1 MVDVATLAGVSQ
13 QTVSRVVNG
22 AANVTPEVR
31 ERVLRAIDQLNYR
44 RNTAAAALASNRTMN
59 LGVVS
64 YALSVHGPSVAL
76 FGISEEARLNG
87 YSTRLITIGALDH
100 ASIRAALRDL
110 TSDEVDGVI
119 VLAPL
124 RAAIEVLRGIET
136 DVPVITFEQGSPET
150 TRSVSIDEVDG
161 ARRAV
166 RHLLELG
173 HETVWHVQGP
183 EGWMASDA
191 RTRGWML
198 ELSAA
203 GRMAPP
209 VVTTADW
216 SADAGYAAG
225 LQLASTPGVTA
236 VFAANDP
243 FALGVVKALDERGI
257 SVPGQVS
264 VVGFDDVPEARFF
277 RPGLTT
283 VVLDFEEIG
292 RAAVEA
298 ILRLMRGQEPTV
310 IPLIEPTLVVRE
322 STAPPPQRA

>member
-1 MVDVATLAGVSQ
+1 MVDVARLAGVSQ

-22 AANVTPEVR
+22 ASNVAPDIR
-31 ERVLRAIDQLNYR
+31 ERVQLAIEQLSYR

-76 FGISEEARLNG
+76 FGISEEARTNG
-87 YSTRLITIGALDH
+87 YSTRLITIGSLDH
-100 ASIRAALRDL
+100 SSIRAALREL

-136 DVPVITFEQGSPET
+136 DVPVITFEQGSPES

-161 ARRAV
+161 ARRVV
-166 RHLLELG
+166 RHLLDLG

-216 SADAGYAAG
+216 SAESGYRAG
-225 LQLASTPGVTA
+225 LQLAEKSGVTA

-243 FALGVVKALDERGI
+243 FALGVMKAFNEHGI
-257 SVPGQVS
+257 AVPEQVS
-264 VVGFDDVPEARFF
+264 VVGFDDVAEARYFQ
-277 RPGLTT
+277 PALTT

-292 RAAVEA
+292 RAAVA
-298 ILRLMRGQEPTV
+298 SILSLMRGQEPAV
-310 IPLIEPTLVVRE
+310 IPLIEPTLVVRD
-322 STAPPPQRA
+322 STAPPPARG